1 MLKILLDTKMVKLLK
16 HYVLLYLSGFIKY
29 FENSKRNMSFLA
41 DDDDDDDDDD
51 VIFKYNKIWKKIL
64 KFYLALNLAV
74 MK

>member
-1 MLKILLDTKMVKLLK
+1 MVKLLK
-16 HYVLLYLSGFIKY
+16 HYVLFYLSGFIKY

-41 DDDDDDDDDD
+41 DDGDD

-64 KFYLALNLAV
+64 KCYLALNLTV

>member
-16 HYVLLYLSGFIKY
+16 HSVLFYLSGFIKY

-41 DDDDDDDDDD
+41 DDDDD

-64 KFYLALNLAV
+64 KCYLALNLTV

>member
-16 HYVLLYLSGFIKY
+16 HYVLFYLSGFIKY

-41 DDDDDDDDDD
+41 DDDDDD

-64 KFYLALNLAV
+64 KCYLALNLTV

>member
-1 MLKILLDTKMVKLLK
+1 MVKLLK
-16 HYVLLYLSGFIKY
+16 HYVLFYLSGFIKY

-41 DDDDDDDDDD
+41 DDDDD

-64 KFYLALNLAV
+64 KCYLAFNLTV